1 MLAPTPKHL
10 LVVQHCQCSLAVILA
25 KQAVVLLVRIGS
37 QLAEQIAAAEEAAD
51 LAETVQA
58 ERPSSSTNQIVL
70 VDDIP
75 GPGSAVRGSAE
86 LAAFVRHCCCYLGNP
101 AAVEQSP
108 AIAERS
114 LAAAERSP
122 AGHLAVPAA
131 DIAVGLLAN
140 TWHSAVVSTRS
151 ASAFA
156 SALGRSPQQAF
167 QRIAAAIEFVALA
180 WAAAEAWAAGAAIA
194 AAVVDI
200 AGHLGPSASHGGRA
214 VAGPCRLKR

>member
-75 GPGSAVRGSAE
+75 GPGSAVRSSAE

-114 LAAAERSP
+114 LA
-122 AGHLAVPAA
+122 AA